1 MIDTSGWTIQTMYT
15 KVITMQ
21 ARNLMNHANLVC
33 AFSFLNLRG
42 YKEWQEHQLY
52 GELEENL
59 SLKKYMINHQHKLF
73 KEENNFDNELIPKD
87 IYKMDKMCVSRGDKQ
102 CLVHCLFEKWKE
114 WEEEAKELYAACV
127 EWCIDSQL
135 ADSEKFREL
144 MRGTDAELKE
154 LENHLTKLKDID
166 YNLLEII
173 MMQDDIYD
181 KYHWKGKENKEE
193 EDT

>member
-1 MIDTSGWTIQTMYT
+1 
-15 KVITMQ
+15 
-21 ARNLMNHANLVC
+21 
-33 AFSFLNLRG
+33 
-42 YKEWQEHQLY
+42 
-52 GELEENL
+52 
-59 SLKKYMINHQHKLF
+59 
-73 KEENNFDNELIPKD
+73 
-87 IYKMDKMCVSRGDKQ
+87 
-102 CLVHCLFEKWKE
+102 
-114 WEEEAKELYAACV
+114 
-127 EWCIDSQL
+127 
-135 ADSEKFREL
+135 